1 VEKPEIVYPCIWPYR
16 VIGSDAESIKVAVDT
31 VLAKYAHEIGS
42 GNSSRQGT
50 YSSVHVEV
58 SVAHEEERNTVYR
71 ALMAIS
77 GVKMVF

>member
-1 VEKPEIVYPCIWPYR
+1 MEKPEIVYPCVWPYR
-16 VIGSDAESIKVAVDT
+16 VIGSDAELIKNRIEK
-31 VLAKYAHEIGS
+31 VLAKNSFQLGD

-58 SVAHEEERNTVYR
+58 SVAHEAERNEVFQ
-71 ALMAIS
+71 ALKAIS